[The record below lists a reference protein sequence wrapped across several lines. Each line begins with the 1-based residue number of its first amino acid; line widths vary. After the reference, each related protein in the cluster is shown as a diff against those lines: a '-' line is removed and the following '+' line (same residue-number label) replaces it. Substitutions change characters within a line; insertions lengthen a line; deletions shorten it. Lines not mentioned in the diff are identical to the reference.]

1 MALKQSVGE
10 FLMSNQSKPVYLKL
24 RDMIAAAIIDG
35 RYAEGD
41 MLPSVR
47 ALAAE
52 QGANPLTVAKAYQ
65 QFQNDGLVEV
75 QRGVGMYVVDGAAE
89 RLRRSG
95 DGENLIARL
104 GGDEFVVVPRAAMDE
119 AAATALAHQLQSA
132 LREQVSIDGEVLT
145 RTVSIGVAQGT
156 PGVDTTSDLLR
167 RADQAVLTAKN
178 SGGNKVAVFTDG
190 MAMKNEFGSAIE

>member
-1 MALKQSVGE
+1 MK
-10 FLMSNQSKPVYLKL
+10 NQSKPVYLKL

-75 QRGVGMYVVDGAAE
+75 QRGVGRD
-89 RLRRSG
+89 RIG
-95 DGENLIARL
+95 D
-104 GGDEFVVVPRAAMDE
+104 
-119 AAATALAHQLQSA
+119 
-132 LREQVSIDGEVLT
+132 
-145 RTVSIGVAQGT
+145 
-156 PGVDTTSDLLR
+156 
-167 RADQAVLTAKN
+167 
-178 SGGNKVAVFTDG
+178 
-190 MAMKNEFGSAIE
+190 